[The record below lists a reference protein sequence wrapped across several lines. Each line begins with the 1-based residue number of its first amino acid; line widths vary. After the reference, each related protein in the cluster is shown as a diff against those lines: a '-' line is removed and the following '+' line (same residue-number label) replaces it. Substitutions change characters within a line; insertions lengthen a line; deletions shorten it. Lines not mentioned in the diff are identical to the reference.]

1 MINTLFLMTVAVLLL
16 LSFST
21 GKHMSLASSAILSN
35 FFEEQCT
42 QNHPQYLSGLSHGL
56 SPKLFLKKAVYIT
69 AILMTTGTFFIICTD
84 QQYIKLFYKITTCIL
99 MIFFF
104 LNQERHIEDHENVM
118 AILNTWAPHS
128 NNKLLFRKDSYKY
141 HFFAHTSV
149 SLCFLFLEVI
159 LAL

>member
-21 GKHMSLASSAILSN
+21 RKHMSLASSAILSN

-42 QNHPQYLSGLSHGL
+42 QNHPQYLSGLLHGL
-56 SPKLFLKKAVYIT
+56 SPKLFLKIAVYIT
-69 AILMTTGTFFIICTD
+69 AILMTTGTFFIIC
-84 QQYIKLFYKITTCIL
+84 YALINNKLFYKITRCIL

-149 SLCFLFLEVI
+149 SLCFLF
-159 LAL
+159 

>member
-1 MINTLFLMTVAVLLL
+1 
-16 LSFST
+16 
-21 GKHMSLASSAILSN
+21 
-35 FFEEQCT
+35 
-42 QNHPQYLSGLSHGL
+42 
-56 SPKLFLKKAVYIT
+56 
-69 AILMTTGTFFIICTD
+69 
-84 QQYIKLFYKITTCIL
+84 

-104 LNQERHIEDHENVM
+104 LNEERHIEDHENIM

-159 LAL
+159 LALWMWMKLVLLILGSLRICDINSNENIKHNKLVLWLCKITALHAANFVVHFSKVLREWNFLMLHLV

>member
-16 LSFST
+16 LSFRT
-21 GKHMSLASSAILSN
+21 CKHMSVASSAILSN

-56 SPKLFLKKAVYIT
+56 SPKLKIAVYIT

-84 QQYIKLFYKITTCIL
+84 QQLFYKITTCIL
-99 MIFFF
+99 MILFF

-149 SLCFLFLEVI
+149 SLCFLF
-159 LAL
+159 

>member
-21 GKHMSLASSAILSN
+21 RKHMSLASSAILSN

-84 QQYIKLFYKITTCIL
+84 QQ
-99 MIFFF
+99 
-104 LNQERHIEDHENVM
+104 
-118 AILNTWAPHS
+118 
-128 NNKLLFRKDSYKY
+128 
-141 HFFAHTSV
+141 
-149 SLCFLFLEVI
+149 
-159 LAL
+159 